1 MQKRVHNRRESFTSA
16 KRAGPARAG
25 LLRSTIAYPM
35 NTFLR
40 KYHTGLLTLG
50 IYLLLT
56 TFALLVS
63 FGLL

>member
-1 MQKRVHNRRESFTSA
+1 
-16 KRAGPARAG
+16 
-25 LLRSTIAYPM
+25 M